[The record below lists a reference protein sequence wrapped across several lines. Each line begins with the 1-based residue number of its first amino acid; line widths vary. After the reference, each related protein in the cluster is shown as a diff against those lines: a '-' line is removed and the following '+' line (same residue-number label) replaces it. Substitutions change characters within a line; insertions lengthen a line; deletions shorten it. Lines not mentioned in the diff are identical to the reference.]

1 MKKISKIIFQE
12 SFDPTLKK
20 KVKEFLESGSA
31 ASNFTKGILIA
42 AALGGVFAVGVIAP
56 NVLKVFNLKDKR
68 KLNQKGFLHLQ
79 RSYYQLRRQRY
90 IEKVNSGKEGEYRLT
105 QDGERFLWQY
115 LLKNIPIPTMRRWD
129 KKWRLVMFDI
139 PNSLRLYRD
148 RFRTYLRNL
157 DCYPV
162 QKSIWAHPFSCQE
175 QIYETARSMGLTKYV
190 DIYVVEDFDNP
201 RALAH
206 FNALLS
212 EIL

>member
-1 MKKISKIIFQE
+1 
-12 SFDPTLKK
+12 
-20 KVKEFLESGSA
+20 
-31 ASNFTKGILIA
+31 
-42 AALGGVFAVGVIAP
+42 
-56 NVLKVFNLKDKR
+56 
-68 KLNQKGFLHLQ
+68 
-79 RSYYQLRRQRY
+79 
-90 IEKVNSGKEGEYRLT
+90 
-105 QDGERFLWQY
+105 
-115 LLKNIPIPTMRRWD
+115 
-129 KKWRLVMFDI
+129 MFDI

-206 FNALLS
+206 FHALLS